1 MQYADVYNQ
10 LLEGMQALVKGD
22 TPISGDT
29 HIVKDLGLDSLQ
41 VMELVM
47 DVEDR
52 LDLSI
57 PVNVIA
63 DIHTVGEF
71 ARQVFQLVQANAAEE
86 QPAPAG
92 ERR

>member
-1 MQYADVYNQ
+1 MEYAQVYDQ
-10 LLEGMQALVKGD
+10 LVAGLQVLLKTTGD
-22 TPISGDT
+22 IGGETD
-29 HIVKDLGLDSLQ
+29 IVKDLGLDSLQ

-47 DVEDR
+47 EVEER

-71 ARQVFQLVQANAAEE
+71 AREIHKLAK
-86 QPAPAG
+86 
-92 ERR
+92 